1 MAHQVSDGEGRS
13 AGSLIGHWGRFAFHA
28 WTEFNDDQIP
38 SVAAGVTFYVLLSL
52 FPAIGAFVSL
62 YGLFANVDDARRHIV
77 ELSGL
82 LPGGAVSVIGDQLT
96 RLAATGRGQ
105 LGVGFATGLIIAL
118 WSATSG
124 VRALLAGLNV
134 AYEQKEKRNFFVLN
148 AVVVMFTVAAILLA
162 IAALTCVVA
171 APEVLRSVGLSGVAG
186 LSWVRWPAVFVIVT
200 MLLSLL
206 YRYGPCHE
214 DPHWRWITPGGT
226 FAAAG
231 WLLMSLLF
239 SWYVANFGHYDKIYG
254 SLGALAGF
262 MTWIW
267 LSLIV
272 VLLGAELNTE
282 LAREAAAPRT
292 AHCRV
297 ETLKPIPTTPR

>member
-1 MAHQVSDGEGRS
+1 VVVEAEAHVGADRRTPRFLGRWRHL
-13 AGSLIGHWGRFAFHA
+13 AVRTWA
-28 WTEFNDDQIP
+28 EFSGDEIP

-62 YGLFANVDDARRHIV
+62 YGLFANVDDARRQIMA
-77 ELSGL
+77 LSGL

-96 RLAATGRGQ
+96 RLATTGRGQ

-124 VRALLAGLNV
+124 IRALLSGLNV
-134 AYEQKEKRNFFVLN
+134 AYEQNEKRNFFVLN
-148 AVVVMFTVAAILLA
+148 AVALTFTAAAILLA
-162 IAALTCVVA
+162 ISAVTSVVA
-171 APEVLRSVGLSGVAG
+171 APAVLQSLGLGGLAG
-186 LSWVRWPAVFVIVT
+186 SSWLRWPFLVVVVAL
-200 MLLSLL
+200 LLSLL
-206 YRYGPCHE
+206 YRFGPSHE
-214 DPHWRWITPGGT
+214 DPHWRWITPGGVV
-226 FAAAG
+226 AAAA
-231 WLLMSLLF
+231 WLAMSLLF

-272 VLLGAELNTE
+272 VLLGAELNAE
-282 LAREAAAPRT
+282 LAREAGGGHPREG
-292 AHCRV
+292 R
-297 ETLKPIPTTPR
+297 EEILP